1 MSTIQKIEHKICSWE
16 EARQRIQS
24 KQQAGGKVVFTNGC
38 FDILHF
44 GHLCYLAHARDL
56 GDMLVIGLNRAA
68 SVARLKGPHRPI
80 QDEATRFFQMAALQ
94 YTDIVVGF
102 EEDTPLKLIE
112 ALKPDILVKGGDYS
126 PETIIGA
133 DFVQAHGGQVI
144 TLPFVPG
151 YSTTSIEQKILR
163 EAPKP

>member
-1 MSTIQKIEHKICSWE
+1 MSTIQNIEHKICTWE
-16 EARQRIQS
+16 EARRRIES
-24 KQQAGGKVVFTNGC
+24 KQHAGGKVVFTNGC

-44 GHLCYLAHARDL
+44 GHLCYLAQARDL
-56 GDMLVIGLNRAA
+56 GNMLVIGLNSAA